1 MAYDLS
7 VLDNFFSDSFSPPFA
22 DSSSHEEIYQSL
34 QQGITNSIENLA
46 SELLSSSSSST
57 SPPSQQLENLSL
69 HQTTNQSF
77 HPNASDSD
85 LDFSANAMMEVKTE
99 EFHHHHHPPPQIP
112 LEFETISF
120 LLQNSVANNNNN
132 NNNNAVKL
140 MQRSYSSNSFEDN
153 YNKPNFLFNPP
164 QPNHL
169 DSVLESSPNY
179 YWPSSSQVLD
189 SPHHA
194 QIRRACSTGDLQVIK
209 LPFCCLYACRFYAC
223 INFLYKLCRR

>member
-46 SELLSSSSSST
+46 SELLSTSSSST

-85 LDFSANAMMEVKTE
+85 LDFCANAMMEVKTE
-99 EFHHHHHPPPQIP
+99 EFHHHHPPPPQIP

-120 LLQNSVANNNNN
+120 LLQNSVANNNN

-164 QPNHL
+164 PPNHL

-179 YWPSSSQVLD
+179 YWPSSSSQVLD

-209 LPFCCLYACRFYAC
+209 LPFSVSMHVDSMHV
-223 INFLYKLCRR
+223 